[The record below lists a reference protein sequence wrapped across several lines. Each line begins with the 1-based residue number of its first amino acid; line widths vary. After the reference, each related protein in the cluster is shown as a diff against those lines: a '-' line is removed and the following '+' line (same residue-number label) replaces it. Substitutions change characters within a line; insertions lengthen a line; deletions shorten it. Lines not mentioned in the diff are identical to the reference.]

1 VPWTPLNVARPIC
14 SATRRGRRPGRSGG
28 CSGAFEVANHG
39 TVYLDE
45 IGALPI
51 ALAPR
56 LLHTLRTGEVSRT
69 GSREIIRIDVHVI
82 ASTVHNATGDDH
94 LWPELRRLDAAEIC
108 ILPLR
113 QRTEEISVW
122 ASFFLEQFNR
132 RYRRDV
138 QLCPDVIAG
147 FMTHAWPGNI
157 RELEE
162 AVRRLVVGGGEATGS
177 IKLRAKPYP
186 PL

>member
-1 VPWTPLNVARPIC
+1 
-14 SATRRGRRPGRSGG
+14 
-28 CSGAFEVANHG
+28 
-39 TVYLDE
+39 VYLDE

-177 IKLRAKPYP
+177 IKLRAKAPSA
-186 PL
+186 L

>member
-1 VPWTPLNVARPIC
+1 M
-14 SATRRGRRPGRSGG
+14 
-28 CSGAFEVANHG
+28 
-39 TVYLDE
+39 
-45 IGALPI
+45 
-51 ALAPR
+51 
-56 LLHTLRTGEVSRT
+56 
-69 GSREIIRIDVHVI
+69 HVI

-177 IKLRAKPYP
+177 IKLRAKAPSA
-186 PL
+186 L